1 MSSLISDKKPKL
13 RWLVADLN
21 SYFAS
26 CEQQEEPSLRG
37 KPVAVAPLI
46 VDTTCAI
53 AAARTTNLRRGDN
66 VDVQNCISIDDA
78 AEKWNVSR
86 RAGDS
91 SGPQETIRLQE
102 QSISGRGRNGP

>member
-37 KPVAVAPLI
+37 KPVALI
-46 VDTTCAI
+46 ADTTCAI
-53 AAARTTNLRRGDN
+53 AAARTTNLRCGEFI
-66 VDVQNCISIDDA
+66 DVQNCISIDLV

-86 RAGDS
+86 SR
-91 SGPQETIRLQE
+91 
-102 QSISGRGRNGP
+102 